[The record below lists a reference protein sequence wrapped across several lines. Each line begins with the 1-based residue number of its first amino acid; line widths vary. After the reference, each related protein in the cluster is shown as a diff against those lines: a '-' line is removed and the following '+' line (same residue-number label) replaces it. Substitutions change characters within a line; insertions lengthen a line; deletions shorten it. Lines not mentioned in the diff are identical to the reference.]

1 MHYVTE
7 LFVKRTLDFLL
18 CAIGSGKRTI
28 SVCNAIGSGVLMTVV
43 VSDSIVTC
51 SRREELKNSGLTLL
65 YTIILLPLVIV

>member
-1 MHYVTE
+1 M
-7 LFVKRTLDFLL
+7 
-18 CAIGSGKRTI
+18 
-28 SVCNAIGSGVLMTVV
+28 CNAIGSGVLLTVV